1 MSMSRDTENHRKLR
15 EAGWEPAERAGETVW
30 RHPETGIYY
39 DQDKA
44 MALLREGVDAGDI
57 PKEPEGEA

>member
-1 MSMSRDTENHRKLR
+1 MSRDTEIRRAL
-15 EAGWEPAERAGETVW
+15 EAAGWELQVRTSGTAW

-44 MALLREGVDAGDI
+44 IALLREGAGAGDV
-57 PKEPEGEA
+57 PKQPEGEA

>member
-1 MSMSRDTENHRKLR
+1 MGDGREIEEWRMLE
-15 EAGWEPAERAGETVW
+15 EAGWEPEERAGGTVW

-44 MALLREGVDAGDI
+44 MSLLREGADAGNV
-57 PKEPEGEA
+57 PKEPEGGT

>member
-1 MSMSRDTENHRKLR
+1 MRRRGSENRRIL
-15 EAGWEPAERAGETVW
+15 EAAGWEPEERAGGTIW

-44 MALLREGVDAGDI
+44 MALLREGVDAGDV

>member
-1 MSMSRDTENHRKLR
+1 MSKKRATESRQALEA
-15 EAGWEPAERAGETVW
+15 AGWEPQERSGATVW
-30 RHPETGIYY
+30 RHPQTGIYY

-44 MALLREGVDAGDI
+44 VVLLREGADAGGL